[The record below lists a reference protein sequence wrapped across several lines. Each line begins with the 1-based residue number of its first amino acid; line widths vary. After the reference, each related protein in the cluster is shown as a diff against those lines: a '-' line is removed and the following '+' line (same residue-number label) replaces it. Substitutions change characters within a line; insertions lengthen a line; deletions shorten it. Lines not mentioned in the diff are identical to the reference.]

1 MGVLWRIAFRNLREH
16 KTKTLI
22 IGSIITIGIAV
33 LIVGNSLM
41 DTATAGLKQTYIENY
56 TGHIVVTGRHD
67 EALSLFG
74 SSSADKPV
82 PLIPEFETVQEYIG
96 SLDAVEVFTPQAVG
110 QATVSHHDEVRG
122 FALLFGI
129 IPSKYMEMFPD
140 NIEIVAGR
148 FLQDGEEGILL
159 SERLARRLVEENEQP
174 IAPGDSLLLTGMSLT
189 GGTKIRNV
197 VVRGI
202 FRFRNSDMQLDHV
215 SLIDITNLRALMGM
229 NTQGLADLQLSE
241 FERQMLGE
249 IDEEALFGG
258 GDDFL
263 FAGPLIETP
272 DVVTGSLSESD
283 VLSIFFT
290 EAESDGGASAVDDT
304 LITPQAVGD
313 SGTWHFLLIK
323 LKNPNR
329 IEQVR
334 RQIEEHLA
342 AEGIDIQ
349 TRGWVEGAG
358 ILASMTSGIKTV
370 FNIIVLIVAVV
381 AVIIIMNTLVISITE
396 RIAEIGTMR
405 AIGAQRSFIRKMV
418 MLETVMITGIFGGI
432 GVLSGGV
439 ILAILRVIG
448 IEAPN
453 MFFKVLFG
461 GDVLQPVLSPGSVVM
476 SLAAVTVIS
485 LVASSYPVSIALQIQ
500 PVKAMQS

>member
-1 MGVLWRIAFRNLREH
+1 MGVIWRIAFRNLREH

-33 LIVGNSLM
+33 LVVGNSLM
-41 DTATAGLKQTYIENY
+41 DTATAGLKRNYIENY
-56 TGHIVVTGRHD
+56 TGHIIVTGQHD

-74 SSSADKPV
+74 SNSTDKPV
-82 PLIPEFETVQEYIG
+82 PLIPEFEKVQEYIDT
-96 SLDAVEVFTPQAVG
+96 LDTVAVYSPQAVG
-110 QATVSHHDEVRG
+110 QATVSLQDEVRG
-122 FALLFGI
+122 FAMLFGI
-129 IPSKYMEMFPD
+129 VPSKYMEMFPD
-140 NIEIVAGR
+140 NIEIVSGR

-159 SERLARRLVEENEQP
+159 SERLARTLVKENEEP
-174 IAPGDSLLLTGMSLT
+174 IAPGDSLLLTGMSVT

-202 FRFRNSDMQLDHV
+202 FRFRNTDIQLEHV
-215 SLIDITNLRALMGM
+215 NLIDITNLRALMGM
-229 NTQGLADLQLSE
+229 NTQGLDDLQLNE
-241 FERQMLGE
+241 FEQQLLGE

-258 GDDFL
+258 GDDSL
-263 FAGPLIETP
+263 FAVPLIDTP

-283 VLSIFFT
+283 VLNIFFAD
-290 EAESDGGASAVDDT
+290 EDT
-304 LITPQAVGD
+304 GNGLSGEEDVLVAPQAASD
-313 SGTWHFLLIK
+313 AGTWHFLLIK
-323 LKNPNR
+323 LRNTNK

-334 RQIEEHLA
+334 RQVEQHFA
-342 AEGIDIQ
+342 AEGITIQ

-358 ILASMTSGIKTV
+358 VLASMTSGIKTV

-432 GVLSGGV
+432 GVVLGGI
-439 ILAILRVIG
+439 ILAILRVVG

-461 GDVLQPVLSPGSVVM
+461 GDVLQPALSPGSVVM
-476 SLAAVTVIS
+476 SLVAVTVIS
-485 LVASSYPVSIALQIQ
+485 LIASSYPVSLALQIQ